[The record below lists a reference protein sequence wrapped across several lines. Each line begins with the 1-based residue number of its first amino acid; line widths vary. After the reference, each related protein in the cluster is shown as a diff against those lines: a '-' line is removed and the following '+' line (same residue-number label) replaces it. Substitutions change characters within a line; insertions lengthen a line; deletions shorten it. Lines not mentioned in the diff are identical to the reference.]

1 MRRKTILMSVLLVP
15 LYLLGQVWD
24 YPIKPGTEKW
34 KTLKT
39 NQEMFDTCQIP
50 SEIIRILSTEEL
62 VQLCLNY
69 PLLGDMLF
77 SNTSYQDGFNE
88 KSSNFN
94 GFQEL
99 FKRKDAGAEL
109 LRYYETFDLDSFEIN
124 KGKTIKN
131 PFFDICIDIVVAQ
144 PKFVETLDN
153 NQKIRLLKEAS
164 KKLKIKQKNAN
175 SLFRQKTTAV
185 IMSRL
190 LLNNDWIEKYTATFK
205 SSDFLLLNDQY
216 ILVDESYINVIQEET
231 DNYLSKQ

>member
-1 MRRKTILMSVLLVP
+1 MKRKAILVSILLVP
-15 LYLLGQVWD
+15 LYLFGQVWD

-39 NQEMFDTCQIP
+39 NQEILDTCQIP
-50 SEIIRILSTEEL
+50 SEIIKKLSTEDL

-77 SNTSYQDGFNE
+77 SNTNYQDGFNVI
-88 KSSNFN
+88 SSNFN

-109 LRYYETFDLDSFEIN
+109 LRFYEAFDLNSFEIN
-124 KGKTIKN
+124 KGKTNKN

-153 NQKIRLLKEAS
+153 NQKTRLLKEAS

-185 IMSRL
+185 ILSRL
-190 LLNNDWIEKYTATFK
+190 LLNNDGVEKHAATFK

-216 ILVDESYINVIQEET
+216 ILVDESFINIIQEET
-231 DNYLSKQ
+231 DNYLSKR